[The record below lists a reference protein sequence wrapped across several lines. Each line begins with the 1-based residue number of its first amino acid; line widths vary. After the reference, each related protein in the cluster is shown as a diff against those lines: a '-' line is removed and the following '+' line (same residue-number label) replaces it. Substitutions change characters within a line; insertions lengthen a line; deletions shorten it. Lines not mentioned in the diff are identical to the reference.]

1 MAALE
6 LRYRQ
11 LTELAAQ
18 RRARLEESR
27 RFWKFFWDVGEE
39 EAWMREQERLLSSE
53 DVGRDPTSSR
63 HLLSQ
68 HAAFRHELSGRAGPL
83 RQAMD
88 EGRALVAE
96 GHSGAPRVAERLR
109 ELERRW
115 RELGELAERRERRLR
130 DAAALFQ
137 FQAEAADVEGWLED
151 ALRLAGSPE
160 LGRDEFSTRSLA
172 RQHREV
178 QEEVRGHRPAIA
190 ALREQLEALPA
201 NMAEDPGVAAR
212 LPALERRYE
221 ELCEQTERRR
231 RELQDALGLYTMRS
245 EADACGLWVAEKEKW
260 LQALLVPDKLED
272 LEVVQQR

>member
-1 MAALE
+1 VATLE
-6 LRYRQ
+6 RRYQQ

-18 RRARLEESR
+18 RRASLEESR

-53 DVGRDPTSSR
+53 DVGRDPTSSLR
-63 HLLSQ
+63 LLSQ

-96 GHSGAPRVAERLR
+96 GHSGAPRVAERLE

-115 RELGELAERRERRLR
+115 RALGELAERRERSLR

-151 ALRLAGSPE
+151 AQPE
-160 LGRDEFSTRSLA
+160 SG
-172 RQHREV
+172 
-178 QEEVRGHRPAIA
+178 
-190 ALREQLEALPA
+190 
-201 NMAEDPGVAAR
+201 
-212 LPALERRYE
+212 
-221 ELCEQTERRR
+221 
-231 RELQDALGLYTMRS
+231 
-245 EADACGLWVAEKEKW
+245 
-260 LQALLVPDKLED
+260 
-272 LEVVQQR
+272 